1 MTQAQTPAQ
10 IPVLTPVLN
19 TEQIEDFLIREFPQ
33 IYADGP
39 VFKCIHV
46 APGTATL
53 RLHPNES
60 HLRPGGT
67 VSGPSLFALA
77 DVAAYVA
84 LLAHIGPVALA
95 LTTNLNINFLSRA
108 EAVPLDG
115 VCRILK
121 LGRSLATLDVSIE
134 RADTRQLIAHA
145 TTTYSIPPVK

>member
-1 MTQAQTPAQ
+1 MT
-10 IPVLTPVLN
+10 PVLTA
-19 TEQIEDFLIREFPQ
+19 EQIEDFLTREFPQ
-33 IYADGP
+33 IYAAGP
-39 VFKCIHV
+39 VFKCVDV

-53 RLHPNES
+53 RFFPNES

-84 LLAHIGPVALA
+84 LLAHIGPVPLA
-95 LTTNLNINFLSRA
+95 LTTNLNINFLNRA

-115 VCRILK
+115 VCKILK
-121 LGRSLATLDVSIE
+121 LGRTLAMLEIAVE

-145 TTTYSIPPVK
+145 TTTYSIPPKK

>member
-1 MTQAQTPAQ
+1 MTP
-10 IPVLTPVLN
+10 ILT
-19 TEQIEDFLIREFPQ
+19 TEQIEDFLAREFPQ
-33 IYADGP
+33 IYAAGP
-39 VFKCIHV
+39 VFKCVNV

-53 RLHPNES
+53 RFYPNES

-95 LTTNLNINFLSRA
+95 LTTNLNINFLNRA

-121 LGRSLATLDVSIE
+121 LGRTLAMLEVSIE
-134 RADTRQLIAHA
+134 RVDTRQIIAHA
-145 TTTYSIPPVK
+145 TTTYSIPPAKT

>member
-1 MTQAQTPAQ
+1 MTP
-10 IPVLTPVLN
+10 ILTA
-19 TEQIEDFLIREFPQ
+19 EQIEDFLAREFPQ
-33 IYADGP
+33 IHAGGQ
-39 VFKCIHV
+39 VFRCVDV

-53 RLHPNES
+53 RFHPNES

-84 LLAHIGPVALA
+84 LLAHIGPVPLA
-95 LTTNLNINFLSRA
+95 LTTNLNINFLNRA

-121 LGRSLATLDVSIE
+121 LGRSLAMLEVAIE
-134 RADTRQLIAHA
+134 RTDTRQLIAHA
-145 TTTYSIPPVK
+145 TTTYSIPPRK

>member
-1 MTQAQTPAQ
+1 MN
-10 IPVLTPVLN
+10 PVLTA
-19 TEQIEDFLIREFPQ
+19 EQIEDFLTREFPQ
-33 IYADGP
+33 IYAAGP
-39 VFKCIHV
+39 VFKCVDV

-53 RLHPNES
+53 RFFPNES

-84 LLAHIGPVALA
+84 LLAHIGPVPLA
-95 LTTNLNINFLSRA
+95 LTTNLNINFLNRA

-115 VCRILK
+115 VCKILK
-121 LGRSLATLDVSIE
+121 LGRTLAMLEIAVE

-145 TTTYSIPPVK
+145 TTTYSIPPKK

>member
-1 MTQAQTPAQ
+1 MT
-10 IPVLTPVLN
+10 PVLTI
-19 TEQIEDFLIREFPQ
+19 EQIEEFLAREFPQ
-33 IYADGP
+33 IHAGGQ
-39 VFKCIHV
+39 VFRCVNV

-53 RLHPNES
+53 RFHPNES

-95 LTTNLNINFLSRA
+95 LTTNLNINFLNRA
-108 EAVPLDG
+108 DPVPLDG

-121 LGRSLATLDVSIE
+121 IGRTLAMLEVSIE

-145 TTTYSIPPVK
+145 TTTYSIPPAKA